1 MNEEKLTKVLKQ
13 LTTLANL
20 QAEKNKTQDILI
32 SNLNLQIKLIINK
45 QTQQQE
51 ELNELTK
58 LNLTN
63 IRQLNRMSAR
73 IT

>member
-63 IRQLNRMSAR
+63 IRHLNRMSAR

>member
-32 SNLNLQIKLIINK
+32 SNLNFQIKLIYD
-45 QTQQQE
+45 
-51 ELNELTK
+51 ELNALKK
-58 LNLTN
+58 LNLTK
-63 IRQLNRMSAR
+63 SER